1 MAEQTTGAEVIE
13 NGGEVQNGANTN
25 TDTNTPTT
33 PTVEELMAQLATER
47 ANSAKNKAA
56 LDKALKDNGNLTKSL
71 RAKQTAE
78 EQEAEAKAE
87 QEAQQKA
94 YVEELETYKKT
105 NEAQKRYA
113 LQGMNAEMAA
123 KAAEAEISGDMD
135 ALSDIQK
142 SFTAQLLKENDAK
155 WMKQTPQPH
164 AGGQYSS
171 MTVEQIMAIKDIDEQ
186 RKAIAQN
193 LDLFK

>member
-1 MAEQTTGAEVIE
+1 MAEQSNQNPEVTTAEENTQTGAE
-13 NGGEVQNGANTN
+13 TN
-25 TDTNTPTT
+25 NASNNA

-47 ANSAKNKAA
+47 ANAAKNKAA
-56 LDKALKDNGNLTKSL
+56 IDKLTKQNGDLTKSL

-94 YVEELETYKKT
+94 YVEELETYKRT

-113 LQGMNAEMAA
+113 LQGMDAEMAA

-142 SFTAQLLKENDAK
+142 QYTAQLLKENDAK

-171 MTVEQIMAIKDIDEQ
+171 MTREQIMAIKDLDEQ